1 MHMESRRR
9 GLCPKHRY
17 AHQCS
22 SSSSSSG
29 FPSDQARRPWSS
41 MPRWLRF
48 LFIGFMI
55 LFVFPQKIQATVYMI
70 NQCGRTIH
78 SAGDIIYSQGG
89 LYYPPNTNCT
99 VTIATPTGDGR
110 VFLQLHESELNSN
123 EDCNDDYLEIDDIS
137 NDINTRRICGTTSP
151 LEVISEGSFLRLHLV
166 SDGIGNGRG
175 WSGVFTSILP
185 ADISLCLGYDRFQC
199 SNGRCIP
206 SVLRCD
212 SVNHCGDSSDETI
225 GCEDELPY
233 YLGDRVIKQNE
244 AIYIGLAIGF
254 TAIFAIYFATVC
266 TRDTCKQIKRRVK
279 KLTTRE
285 PEEDKVPTE
294 DEFEA
299 ELRQALMGSQMYD
312 RRVSQ
317 PYDTTLN
324 TITGGELARQLKLE
338 LRKIQENG
346 TDPGY
351 RRSNPQAAMQK
362 SVNYSYDK
370 INSTT
375 ELIHLIDRENNNHS
389 DHGRVNNHYVES
401 PQSEHRVS
409 FEYIPSVVVSED
421 GDENKKAVL
430 YDPAEDLSK
439 GVPRNSLH
447 GLYRKRS
454 SKSSVSSIP
463 EDQLP
468 SQSGG
473 DPSTDPRKVGTSS
486 RFSVKAVPEDQL
498 QSNPGKASNSD
509 QSRSKGISRFKVK
522 TVPEDMSSKSVQGD
536 SSTPVKSSPSRT
548 RFNVSRIPEDKT
560 QVHPQIQISSS
571 TPSSSRFSVSS
582 VDESE
587 LRKGEA
593 RRASDVPD
601 GDIPANRY
609 LQVPSHRRSSAGVGR
624 TVSSVSKQSSSRFA
638 MQLVE
643 DPLQDK
649 ATDSKDS
656 SLKNDSE
663 KSTGIDSG
671 VKSDDGDKT
680 PAPAKKNPSRFTVQ
694 KVEEEPKDAEPK
706 KLISILKKFETLPDG
721 TRSYT
726 KQSNRERFRRA
737 SEGASLDSPDGE
749 NDLPALPATVHGFT
763 SVKFWDEKRGTYSY
777 VSHL

>member
-1 MHMESRRR
+1 
-9 GLCPKHRY
+9 
-17 AHQCS
+17 
-22 SSSSSSG
+22 
-29 FPSDQARRPWSS
+29 
-41 MPRWLRF
+41 
-48 LFIGFMI
+48 
-55 LFVFPQKIQATVYMI
+55 MI

-110 VFLQLHESELNSN
+110 VFLQLLESELNSN

-137 NDINTRRICGTTSP
+137 NAIDKRRICGTTSP
-151 LEVISEGSFLRLHLV
+151 MEVISEGSFLRLHLV

-175 WSGVFTSILP
+175 WFGVFTSVLP
-185 ADISLCLGYDRFQC
+185 AGISLCLGYDRFQC

-233 YLGDRVIKQNE
+233 YLGDGVIKKNE
-244 AIYIGLAIGF
+244 AVYIGLAIGF
-254 TAIFAIYFATVC
+254 TAIFAIYFAAVC

-346 TDPGY
+346 TDPGH
-351 RRSNPQAAMQK
+351 RRSNPQAAMQR

-389 DHGRVNNHYVES
+389 DHGRDNYHYVPS
-401 PQSEHRVS
+401 PQSEHRLS

-421 GDENKKAVL
+421 GEENKKAVL
-430 YDPAEDLSK
+430 YDPAEDL
-439 GVPRNSLH
+439 GMPRNSLH
-447 GLYRKRS
+447 GLYKKRS

-468 SQSGG
+468 SHSGG
-473 DPSTDPRKVGTSS
+473 DPSTDPRKVGTFS
-486 RFSVKAVPEDQL
+486 RFSVKAVPEDKL
-498 QSNPGKASNSD
+498 QSNSD
-509 QSRSKGISRFKVK
+509 QSRSKGVSRFKVK
-522 TVPEDMSSKSVQGD
+522 SVPEDMSSKSVQDD
-536 SSTPVKSSPSRT
+536 SSTLVQSSPSRT
-548 RFNVSRIPEDKT
+548 RFSVSRIPEDKT
-560 QVHPQIQISSS
+560 QVQPQIQRSSS
-571 TPSSSRFSVSS
+571 TPTSSKFSVSS

-587 LRKGEA
+587 MRKGDASQA

-601 GDIPANRY
+601 GDIPADRY
-609 LQVPSHRRSSAGVGR
+609 LQVPSHRRSFAGVGR
-624 TVSSVSKQSSSRFA
+624 TVSSVSKQPSSRFA

-643 DPLQDK
+643 DPLQEK
-649 ATDSKDS
+649 ATDSKDR

-663 KSTGIDSG
+663 KSTEIDSG
-671 VKSDDGDKT
+671 VKSDVGDKMSV
-680 PAPAKKNPSRFTVQ
+680 PAKKNPSRFTVQ
-694 KVEEEPKDAEPK
+694 RVEEEPKDAEPK

-726 KQSNRERFRRA
+726 KQSSRGRVRRA

-749 NDLPALPATVHGFT
+749 DDLPALPATVHGFT
-763 SVKFWDEKRGTYSY
+763 SVKFWDEKHGTYSY
-777 VSHL
+777 ISHL